1 MTKPQIWVAAFLILF
16 IVLFMI
22 GRITKEDEA
31 PMKDFSGMNNSPMG
45 QQSNEELTGEKLVMS
60 FGCVNCHGSDLA
72 GSNSGPSLR
81 GLKQYWS
88 SRDDLINYLRN
99 PNSFMDSDRFKSYRV
114 RYQNGMMPSFSNK
127 DVKDLGKIAD
137 YLLTQ

>member
-16 IVLFMI
+16 IILFMI
-22 GRITKEDEA
+22 GRLTKEEET
-31 PMKDFSGMNNSPMG
+31 MKDFSGMSNSPMG
-45 QQSNEELTGEKLVMS
+45 QQSSEEMTGEKLVMS
-60 FGCVNCHGSDLA
+60 FGCVNCHGGNLA
-72 GSNSGPSLR
+72 GSNMAPSLR

-99 PNSFMDSDRFKSYRV
+99 PNSFMDSDRFKKYRAE
-114 RYQNGMMPSFSNK
+114 YPNGIMPSYGNK